1 MFKNPTQFKEKT
13 FRNQLSSFFALNLYN
28 YKDNLN
34 NNNNNIFI
42 QILKLHTVL
51 FDIGNESNEHNYTA
65 NTLFTMF

>member
-1 MFKNPTQFKEKT
+1 MNLQQKP
-13 FRNQLSSFFALNLYN
+13 SSKRIICINS
-28 YKDNLN
+28 N

-51 FDIGNESNEHNYTA
+51 FDIGNENNEHNYTA